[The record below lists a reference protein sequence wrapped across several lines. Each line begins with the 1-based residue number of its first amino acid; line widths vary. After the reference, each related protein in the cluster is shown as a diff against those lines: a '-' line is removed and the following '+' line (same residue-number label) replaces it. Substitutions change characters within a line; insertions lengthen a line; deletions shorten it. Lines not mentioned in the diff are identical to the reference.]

1 MVTPMLP
8 GGAPD
13 FTSLGLLT
21 DHLVSQGVTGLLV
34 LGSCGENGALTR
46 DERIEVAGTAIQ
58 RVAGRVHVTVGVPA
72 LGPREAAADATRYAE
87 LGADSVLV
95 PAPFVFPLSQRELRC
110 YFESLAEAAGI
121 PVLAYNL
128 PSRVNVWLEPEL
140 LKALA
145 VSGAIVGVK
154 DSSSNIERERILA
167 EETAALPGFLRY
179 TGSEE
184 CIDALLLGGF
194 HGAVP
199 GLANP
204 FAPFHVRLA
213 DAAARGDWVEASAV
227 QGKIVALAELYRQPL
242 PGGSFSAQVM
252 AALKEA
258 LRQQGVIEHSA
269 TSFPFVQAD
278 DAMRAHVRSVL
289 DRASSLLE

>member
-13 FTSLGLLT
+13 FESLCRLV
-21 DHLVSQGVTGLLV
+21 DHLISQGVTGLLV
-34 LGSCGENGALTR
+34 LGSCGENGALTQA
-46 DERIEVAGTAIQ
+46 ERLEVAGAAIQ
-58 RVAGRVHVTVGVPA
+58 RAAGRVHVTVGVPA
-72 LGPREAAADATRYAE
+72 LGPREAAADAARYAD

-95 PAPFVFPLSQRELRC
+95 PAPFVFPLSQAELRRH
-110 YFESLAEAAGI
+110 FENVAGSAGI

-140 LKALA
+140 LKELA
-145 VSGAIVGVK
+145 ASGAIVGVK
-154 DSSSNIERERILA
+154 DSSSNIERERTLA
-167 EETAALPGFLRY
+167 EETAEVVGFRRY

-213 DAAARGDWVEASAV
+213 EAAGRGDWAEASAV
-227 QGKIVALAELYRQPL
+227 QGKIIELAGLYRQPL
-242 PGGSFSAQVM
+242 PDGSFSAQVM

-258 LRQQGVIEHSA
+258 LRQQGVIEYSS

-278 DAMRAHVRSVL
+278 DAMRAHVRSML